1 MHKLLER
8 VEKELE
14 NIADKGLSS
23 SNLETTYKLID
34 IYKDIKESK
43 YYDEQCGEYGAGRM
57 RDSRGRYMGDRDRD
71 RRYDRDYHDYDDKWS
86 DDRYGTYP
94 MNTRINRY
102 FDKIRDSMDTYD
114 YDHERY
120 RKGDNPDRLVEG
132 MEMIMD
138 AICNFVEELSD
149 YAETS
154 QEKEVIRKHL
164 NKMKNI

>member
-43 YYDEQCGEYGAGRM
+43 YYDEQCGEYDAGRM
-57 RDSRGRYMGDRDRD
+57 RDSRGRYTGDRERD
-71 RRYDRDYHDYDDKWS
+71 RRYDRDYHDYDDKWN

-102 FDKIRDSMDTYD
+102 FDKIRDGMDTYD

-132 MEMIMD
+132 MEMIMG
-138 AICNFVEELSD
+138 AICNFIEELSD

>member
-1 MHKLLER
+1 MHKLLDR

-23 SNLETTYKLID
+23 SNLDTTFKLID
-34 IYKDIKESK
+34 IYKDIKESN
-43 YYDEQCGEYGAGRM
+43 YYDEQSGSYDGGRM
-57 RDSRGRYMGDRDRD
+57 RDSRGRYMS
-71 RRYDRDYHDYDDKWS
+71 DRDYHHDYDDKWR
-86 DDRYGTYP
+86 DGDNRYGTYP
-94 MNTRINRY
+94 MNIRINRY
-102 FDKIRDSMDTYD
+102 FDRIKDGMDTYD

-132 MEMIMD
+132 MEMIMG

>member
-1 MHKLLER
+1 MHKLLDR

-23 SNLETTYKLID
+23 SNLDTTFKLID
-34 IYKDIKESK
+34 IYKDIKESN
-43 YYDEQCGEYGAGRM
+43 YYDEQCGSYDGGRM
-57 RDSRGRYMGDRDRD
+57 RDSRGRYMGDRD
-71 RRYDRDYHDYDDKWS
+71 YHHDYDDQWR
-86 DDRYGTYP
+86 DGDNRYGTYP
-94 MNTRINRY
+94 MNIRINRY
-102 FDKIRDSMDTYD
+102 FDRIKDGMNTYD

-132 MEMIMD
+132 MEMIMG